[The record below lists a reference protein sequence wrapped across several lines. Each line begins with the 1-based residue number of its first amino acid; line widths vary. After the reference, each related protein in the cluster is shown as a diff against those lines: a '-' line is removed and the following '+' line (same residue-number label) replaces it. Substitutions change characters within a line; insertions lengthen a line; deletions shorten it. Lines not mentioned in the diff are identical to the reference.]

1 MLISPKNRQ
10 RKTNLFKTRWDKI
23 RDVRVEKILG
33 IETRVG
39 EGVLKEETFT
49 QNKKH
54 PLIIVSGGRNRTRGK
69 ITETPVM
76 PINAITSR
84 EVV

>member
-1 MLISPKNRQ
+1 M
-10 RKTNLFKTRWDKI
+10 
-23 RDVRVEKILG
+23 RVEKILG

-39 EGVLKEETFT
+39 EGVVKEETFT

-54 PLIIVSGGRNRTRGK
+54 RLISVSGGRNRTRGK
-69 ITETPVM
+69 RTGTQVM
-76 PINAITSR
+76 PINTIISR